1 MQDLPVRPHV
11 TAGHRSEIRGRG
23 VTPTETREADFG
35 PRGQQWLAGT
45 VRFFIAPLI
54 LFLSGFFTTDF
65 VLSGVY
71 TWPRTSKVLV
81 LTITIAVLSYEFV
94 YKEQRTLKPDPSG
107 AFAARALLYSCLIPY
122 ALGVAALVVLAR
134 M

>member
-1 MQDLPVRPHV
+1 M
-11 TAGHRSEIRGRG
+11 
-23 VTPTETREADFG
+23 TPAETRVADSG
-35 PRGQQWLAGT
+35 SRWPQRSADI
-45 VRFFIAPLI
+45 VRFFVAPIILLI
-54 LFLSGFFTTDF
+54 SGFSTADF
-65 VLSGVY
+65 VLSGIY

-94 YKEQRTLKPDPSG
+94 YKEQRTLRPDPSE

>member
-1 MQDLPVRPHV
+1 
-11 TAGHRSEIRGRG
+11 
-23 VTPTETREADFG
+23 VTPAETRVADFG
-35 PRGQQWLAGT
+35 PRGQKWLAGT
-45 VRFFIAPLI
+45 VRYVVAPLI
-54 LFLSGFFTTDF
+54 LFIGGFFTTDF
-65 VLSGVY
+65 LLSGIY

-94 YKEQRTLKPDPSG
+94 YKEQRALQPDSSG
-107 AFAARALLYSCLIPY
+107 AVAVRALLYSCLVPY

>member
-1 MQDLPVRPHV
+1 MTP
-11 TAGHRSEIRGRG
+11 AG
-23 VTPTETREADFG
+23 TREADFG

-54 LFLSGFFTTDF
+54 LFISGFFTTDF
-65 VLSGVY
+65 VLSGIY

-94 YKEQRTLKPDPSG
+94 YKEQRTLKPDSSE
-107 AFAARALLYSCLIPY
+107 AFAARALLFSCLVPY
-122 ALGVAALVVLAR
+122 ALGVVALIALAKL
-134 M
+134 

>member
-1 MQDLPVRPHV
+1 
-11 TAGHRSEIRGRG
+11 
-23 VTPTETREADFG
+23 VTPAESRDADFG
-35 PRGQQWLAGT
+35 PRGQQWLVGA

-54 LFLSGFFTTDF
+54 LFISGLFTADF
-65 VLSGVY
+65 VLSGIY
-71 TWPRTSKVLV
+71 TWPRTSKVFV

-122 ALGVAALVVLAR
+122 ALGGVVLVVLAR